1 MRMNLKRRRGL
12 RSTAFLSAAVL
23 VAGGVAATMGA
34 ANGAITSGGG
44 LNEQDVPS
52 FFKDSRGVALALCTD
67 ANENLC
73 DPPLDDHVGA
83 YFSAEATPG
92 PWRIIYGVEAINDP
106 VDGLMVSNGSRFRA
120 TNLRPNTVYT
130 IKDPWDTIKVLTDDT
145 GTADRRIETDGT
157 FGTVKNGHV
166 KTFLHAVSRRGAA
179 FIGSHVLTT
188 QVFGSPSG
196 FNKVKITGGGRTW
209 STAQFSL
216 MGQKR
221 ADTAMTSINKRALEL
236 GNGKRADVVTK
247 TVRYASF
254 GTAAARPTVRK
265 GGTNPGAFTVQNQC
279 ASQAPGTGCNIVVK
293 FAPRQNAGVKK
304 AFLVIDDN
312 GLAAPRKV
320 SLKGVGLRR

>member
-1 MRMNLKRRRGL
+1 MNLKRRRGV
-12 RSTAFLSAAVL
+12 RATAFLSAAVL
-23 VAGGVAATMGA
+23 VAGGVAATTGA
-34 ANGAITSGGG
+34 ANGAIRSGGG
-44 LNEQDVPS
+44 LNDQNVPS
-52 FFKDSRGVALALCTD
+52 FYKDSRGVALALCTD

-120 TNLRPNTVYT
+120 TGLRPNTVYT
-130 IKDPWDTIKVLTDDT
+130 IKDPWDTIKLRTDA
-145 GTADRRIETDGT
+145 GGVADRRIETDGA

-166 KTFLHAVSRRGAA
+166 KTFLHAVSRRGNA

-188 QVFGSPSG
+188 RVFGSPTG
-196 FNKVKITGGGRTW
+196 FNKVTITGGGQKW
-209 STAQFSL
+209 STNLFSL
-216 MGQKR
+216 MGQKL
-221 ADTAMTSINKRALEL
+221 ADTPMSSINKKALEL
-236 GNGKRADVVTK
+236 GNGTRADVVTK

-254 GTAAARPTVRK
+254 GTADARPTVRK

-279 ASQAPGTGCNIVVK
+279 AAQAPGTGCNVVVK
-293 FAPRQNAGVKK
+293 FAPRQHAGVKK

-320 SLKGVGLRR
+320 RLKGMGVR

>member
-1 MRMNLKRRRGL
+1 MRTNLIRRRGA

-23 VAGGVAATMGA
+23 VAGGLAATMGA

-44 LNEQDVPS
+44 LNDQNVPS
-52 FFKDSRGVALALCTD
+52 FYKDSQGVALALCTD

-120 TNLRPNTVYT
+120 TGLKANTVYT
-130 IKDPWDTIKVLTDDT
+130 IKDPWSTIKLLTDGT
-145 GTADRRIETDGT
+145 GTADRRIETSGA

-166 KTFLHAVSRRGAA
+166 KTFLHSVSRRGNA

-188 QVFGSPSG
+188 QVFGSPTG
-196 FNKVKITGGGRTW
+196 FNKVRITGGGQTW

-216 MGQKR
+216 MGQKL
-221 ADTAMTSINKRALEL
+221 ADTPMSSISKRSFEL
-236 GNGKRADVVTK
+236 GNGQRADVVTK
-247 TVRYASF
+247 TIRYRSF
-254 GTAAARPTVRK
+254 GTADARPTVRK

-279 ASQAPGTGCNIVVK
+279 ASQAPGTGCGIVVK
-293 FAPRQNAGVKK
+293 FAPRKHAGVKR
-304 AFLVIDDN
+304 AFLTIDDN

-320 SLKGVGLRR
+320 RLKGMGVR